1 MRVRGVGLQTAVPS
15 PNVSPGWHYDGLVRL
30 ANSSYPKYVITVQP
44 TNSNGRLT
52 NRLYMWANNG
62 WNSQV
67 FYQWSY
73 RNTYIRLYISQY
85 NGKCIS
91 VPGASRKPGTQLIVY
106 SCIGFP
112 TNERFQ
118 SWKAGYLTPAYNSRL
133 ALAIGSSFPG
143 NGAHVITYGL
153 NPSSWKEK
161 WINR

>member
-118 SWKAGYLTPAYNSRL
+118 SWKSRL
-133 ALAIGSSFPG
+133 SYASL
-143 NGAHVITYGL
+143 
-153 NPSSWKEK
+153 
-161 WINR
+161 